1 MDTLTTSVQ
10 ELKELAAANEGRNV
24 ADADFR
30 NRVESLLDLFYSDIG
45 EIRRIELSSLFD
57 LFLLKALY
65 VERRSTSIEA
75 ISYLGDLMARHLRV
89 RDIFPIPDLAAHFA
103 QVLERM
109 LSEAGGVQRDPQNL
123 FEANRGIG
131 DSTMFLLGIFPAT
144 LTRRRDRRTRWNSGT
159 PRFDSSFYQKLG
171 RSHYSRAAEHE
182 LAQWT
187 GQDHLLNKLSNH
199 FDVYVAA
206 LNEVAVTYIHGFEVE
221 RVTNL
226 MLDSYNAWRRTRD
239 EHHMENVRKYAALLA
254 IDPRRAFRRA
264 GGGRRRSLP
273 VLSPTP
279 SGS

>member
-1 MDTLTTSVQ
+1 MDILTTSVQ
-10 ELKELAAANEGRNV
+10 ELKELAATNEGQNV
-24 ADADFR
+24 ADEDFR
-30 NRVESLLDLFYSDIG
+30 KRVESLLDLFYLDIG
-45 EIRRIELSSLFD
+45 EIRRIELNSLFD

-89 RDIFPIPDLAAHFA
+89 RDIFPIPDLATHFA
-103 QVLERM
+103 QILERM
-109 LSEAGGVQRDPQNL
+109 LSEAEGVPRDPQNL

-159 PRFDSSFYQKLG
+159 PRFDPSFYQKLG
-171 RSHYSRAAEHE
+171 RSHYSQAAGHE

-206 LNEVAVTYIHGFEVE
+206 LNEVATTYIHGVDVE

-239 EHHMENVRKYAALLA
+239 EQHMEDVRKYAALLA
-254 IDPRRAFRRA
+254 IDPRRAFRRVA
-264 GGGRRRSLP
+264 GGRRRSLP

-279 SGS
+279 LGS

>member
-1 MDTLTTSVQ
+1 
-10 ELKELAAANEGRNV
+10 
-24 ADADFR
+24 
-30 NRVESLLDLFYSDIG
+30 
-45 EIRRIELSSLFD
+45 
-57 LFLLKALY
+57 LKALY
-65 VERRSTSIEA
+65 VERESTSIEA

-103 QVLERM
+103 QLLERM
-109 LSEAGGVQRDPQNL
+109 LSEAEDAQRDPQNL

-144 LTRRRDRRTRWNSGT
+144 LTRRRDRRIRWNSAT

-171 RSHYSRAAEHE
+171 RRHYSSAAEHE

-187 GQDHLLNKLSNH
+187 GQDQLLTRLSNH

-206 LNEVAVTYIHGFEVE
+206 LNEVAATYIHGFDVE

-226 MLDSYNAWRRTRD
+226 MLDSFNAWRHTRD
-239 EHHMENVRKYAALLA
+239 EQHMENVRKYAALLA

-264 GGGRRRSLP
+264 GRGRRRSLP
-273 VLSPTP
+273 LLSPIP
-279 SGS
+279 PGS